1 MVLKNRSK
9 LKKWSES
16 IIKGFSKRGANQSGD
31 LLTLDLWPSAHY
43 QIVPEEN
50 PNRAKGKD
58 SFH

>member
-9 LKKWSES
+9 VKKMVRKYN
-16 IIKGFSKRGANQSGD
+16 KGFSKSGANQSGD